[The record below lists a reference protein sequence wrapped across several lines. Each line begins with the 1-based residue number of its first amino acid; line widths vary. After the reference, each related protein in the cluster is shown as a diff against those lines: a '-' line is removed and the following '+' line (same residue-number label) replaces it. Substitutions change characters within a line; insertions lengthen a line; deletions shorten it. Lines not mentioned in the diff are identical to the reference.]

1 MYVVILAAGRGSRLG
16 AGPVPKPLTPIGPGG
31 ATLLGNQVEVLSRTV
46 GRERI
51 AVVVGYEAMRI
62 VTAHPDLLYVYNDHY
77 ASTNTARSLLAA
89 LTKFDDD
96 VMWINGDL
104 YFEEPAVR
112 LLLETHRDASRTLVD
127 HARTADEEIKYTLY
141 PDGSIEE
148 IGKNVAGKAL
158 GESLGMQVVT
168 RADRPRLVD
177 ALRRTG
183 EKDYFE
189 KALELCTRDRSLRLM
204 PVDVGQQ
211 FCMEVDFP
219 QDLERVRRHV
229 AGRQGSAGD
238 GGHGGGATS
247 APPAAFRTPA

>member
-31 ATLLGNQVEVLSRTV
+31 MTLLGNQVDVLSRTV
-46 GRERI
+46 GRDRI
-51 AVVVGYEAMRI
+51 AVVVGYEAKQVI
-62 VTAHPDLLYVYNDHY
+62 DAHPDLLYVHNDRY

-89 LTKFDDD
+89 LPKFDDD

-112 LLLETHRDASRTLVD
+112 LLLQTHPDSSRTLVD
-127 HARTADEEIKYTLY
+127 RSRTAEEEIKYTLF
-141 PDGSIEE
+141 PDGSIDQ
-148 IGKNVAGKAL
+148 ISKTVSGTPL

-168 RADRPRLVD
+168 RDDRPRLIE
-177 ALRRTG
+177 ALQHTG
-183 EKDYFE
+183 DRDYFE
-189 KALELCTRDRSLRLM
+189 KAMELCTQARSIRLM

-229 AGRQGSAGD
+229 EARLQ
-238 GGHGGGATS
+238 GGAGPNAVSTS
-247 APPAAFRTPA
+247 TPPAAFRTPA